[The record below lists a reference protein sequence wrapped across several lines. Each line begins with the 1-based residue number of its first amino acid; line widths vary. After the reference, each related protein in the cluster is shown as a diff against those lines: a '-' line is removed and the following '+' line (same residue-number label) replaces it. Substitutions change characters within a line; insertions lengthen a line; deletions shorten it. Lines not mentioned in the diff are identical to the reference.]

1 MPVIVGAGGG
11 TRVRGG
17 ESPHAARRRRRPT
30 IAGRRP
36 PAAQP
41 KETAMLG
48 LMQEQPLLISGLIE
62 FAARHHRDAAI
73 VSRRVEG
80 DIHRYTYADAARRA
94 RQVARALDR
103 VKLGFSDRVATLA
116 WNGYRHFELYFGIT
130 GSGRVIHTINP
141 RLAPE
146 QVAWIANH
154 AEDQVLCFDLTFLPI
169 VKGVWQ
175 HCKTVK
181 HWIAL
186 CDADKLPADTGV
198 SGLRSYEAWIGDE
211 PGDYEWPQFDERS
224 AAALCYTSGT
234 TGNPKGA
241 LYSHRS
247 TLLHAYAAALPDGMG
262 ISAREA
268 ILPVVPMF
276 HVNAWGIPYS
286 AAMTGAKLVFP
297 GAALDGASVYE
308 LMEKEKVTLSAG
320 VPTVWLALLNHMKQH
335 GLKFSTMKSTVIGGS
350 ACPPAMIKTFR
361 DDFGITVLH
370 AWGMTEMSPLG
381 TVCQLKNKQLTLP
394 PDEQLAVLAKQGR
407 AIYGVE
413 MRIVDASGK
422 ELPWD
427 GKTSGDLQVKG
438 PWIIS
443 GYFKGEGGDPLVD
456 GWFPTG
462 DVGTIDP
469 DGFLQITDRTKDVI
483 KSGGE
488 WISSIDVENIAMAHP
503 AVAMAACIAVPHPK
517 WDERPLLV
525 VVKKPGTNPTRE
537 ELLGFFEGK
546 VAKWQIPD
554 DVAFVESIPL
564 GATGKMQKIKLREQF
579 KSYVLPSPT

>member
-1 MPVIVGAGGG
+1 
-11 TRVRGG
+11 
-17 ESPHAARRRRRPT
+17 
-30 IAGRRP
+30 
-36 PAAQP
+36 
-41 KETAMLG
+41 MLG

-62 FAARHHRDAAI
+62 FASDTTTT
-73 VSRRVEG
+73 RRSFAPG
-80 DIHRYTYADAARRA
+80 RRRCPPLHLRRCGAARA
-94 RQVARALDR
+94 ADR
-103 VKLGFSDRVATLA
+103 VRAGSVEAGLQRPRGDPGLERLPPL
-116 WNGYRHFELYFGIT
+116 ELYFGIT

-154 AEDQVLCFDLTFLPI
+154 AEDKVVCFDVTFLPI
-169 VKGVWQ
+169 VKAIWPQ
-175 HCKTVK
+175 CKTVK
-181 HWIAL
+181 QWIAL
-186 CDADKLPADTGV
+186 CDADKLPADSGIT
-198 SGLRSYEAWIGDE
+198 GLRSYEQWIGSE
-211 PGDYEWPQFDERS
+211 PTDYTWPEFDERS

-247 TLLHAYAAALPDGMG
+247 TILHAYGAALPDGIG
-262 ISAREA
+262 ISARES

-308 LMEKEKVTLSAG
+308 LMESERVTLSAG
-320 VPTVWLALLNHMKQH
+320 VPTVWLGLLNHMKQH
-335 GLKFSTMKSTVIGGS
+335 GLKLTTMKRTVIGGS
-350 ACPPAMIKTFR
+350 ACPPAMIKAFR
-361 DDFGITVLH
+361 DEFGVTVLH

-381 TVCQLKNKQLTLP
+381 TVCHLKNKQL
-394 PDEQLAVLAKQGR
+394 EQSGDAQLEVMTKQGR
-407 AIYGVE
+407 AVYGVE
-413 MRIVDASGK
+413 MRIVDPDGK

-427 GKTSGDLQVKG
+427 GRSSGDLHVKG
-438 PWIIS
+438 PWIIAS
-443 GYFKGEGGDPLVD
+443 YFKGEGGDPLVD

-462 DVGTIDP
+462 DVATIDP
-469 DGFLQITDRTKDVI
+469 DGFLQITDRSKDVI

-525 VVKKPGTNPTRE
+525 VMKPGTTVQRD
-537 ELLGFFEGK
+537 ELLAFFEGK

-554 DVAFVESIPL
+554 DVVFVDSIPL
-564 GATGKMQKIKLREQF
+564 GATGKMQKIKLRDQF
-579 KSYVLPSPT
+579 KHYRLPSA